1 LDGFCVRLSFPF
13 RLSLSFAK
21 NTAST
26 LTTPIAEA
34 LKNEHLSDKKDYWQN
49 ELKSLGIEPRRQ
61 NELNDKEELQA
72 LAEIIKE
79 VYYQDY
85 KTAYS
90 SNQGEDNK
98 EEVSR

>member
-1 LDGFCVRLSFPF
+1 M
-13 RLSLSFAK
+13 A
-21 NTAST
+21 
-26 LTTPIAEA
+26 PIAEA
-34 LKNEHLSDKKDYWQN
+34 LKKEHPDKKDYWQN

-61 NELNDKEELQA
+61 NEFNDKEELEA
-72 LAEIIKE
+72 LAEIIK

-90 SNQGEDNK
+90 SSNQGEDNR

>member
-1 LDGFCVRLSFPF
+1 M
-13 RLSLSFAK
+13 A
-21 NTAST
+21 
-26 LTTPIAEA
+26 PIAEA
-34 LKNEHLSDKKDYWQN
+34 LKKEHPDKKDYWQN

-61 NELNDKEELQA
+61 NELNDKEELEA

-90 SNQGEDNK
+90 SSNQGEDNR

>member
-1 LDGFCVRLSFPF
+1 M
-13 RLSLSFAK
+13 
-21 NTAST
+21 
-26 LTTPIAEA
+26 TPIAEA
-34 LKNEHLSDKKDYWQN
+34 LKEEHLSDKKEYWQN

-61 NELNDKEELQA
+61 NDLNDKAELEA

-90 SNQGEDNK
+90 NQGEGNNK

>member
-1 LDGFCVRLSFPF
+1 M
-13 RLSLSFAK
+13 
-21 NTAST
+21 
-26 LTTPIAEA
+26 TPIAEA
-34 LKNEHLSDKKDYWQN
+34 LKKEHPDKKDYWEN
-49 ELKSLGIEPRRQ
+49 GLKSLGIEPRLQ

-72 LAEIIKE
+72 LAESIKA

-90 SNQGEDNK
+90 STCKGDDDQ